1 MKTRI
6 LSLCLAGAMLLSTGV
21 TAAAARVGSDQP
33 KSAVSHE
40 WAVTPVYETLSFDQI
55 DRRVRA
61 NNLTVQ
67 SMEETIA
74 SMEAVNWDKAISELE
89 DSIDELEDQIDQM
102 KSSLSIIS
110 TVKAGLSSAFDALAT
125 PVIPPIGPDGGT
137 DSGTAGGTGTGI
149 GKNITDGIE
158 ALAQLTYMD
167 FSVKSLESTLESA
180 EDQLDDL
187 KDQKKDYIKKT
198 LPDAKRQTSSHIDQ
212 IVSGA
217 ESVYLAILSTQLQG
231 KALEEGMAALDRT
244 VAEMEL
250 RYERGQISR
259 LTLTQVKNG
268 VGALKSNA
276 ASLDVAMTS
285 LYSSLQSLLGE
296 PITGEMNLAALPAV
310 TADDVA
316 ALSYSRDLEK
326 AKEASYDLY
335 AAARTVEDAEE
346 DMEDARKEEGK
357 NSYQYKVA
365 QHTYES
371 AVLSQKSAVQSF
383 EVSFRN
389 LYNQLTPALVKY
401 TTAETDL
408 EYETQVY
415 QAQELKYQLGN
426 LSANALTDARDT
438 LESARRDLESARMD
452 LFTAWHNYQNAV
464 TRGIVTS
471 GS

>member
-6 LSLCLAGAMLLSTGV
+6 LSLCLAGTMLLSTSV
-21 TAAAARVGSDQP
+21 TAAAARVGSNQP

-67 SMEETIA
+67 SLEETIA
-74 SMEAVNWDKAISELE
+74 SMEAMNWDKV
-89 DSIDELEDQIDQM
+89 IDEMEDGIEEMEDQIDLM
-102 KSSLSIIS
+102 KSNLSKIS

-125 PVIPPIGPDGGT
+125 PVIPPTAPDGGT
-137 DSGTAGGTGTGI
+137 VSGTAGGTGTGI
-149 GKNITDGIE
+149 GAGITDGIE
-158 ALAQLTYMD
+158 KLAQLTYMD
-167 FSVKSLESTLESA
+167 FSVKSLESTLESM

-187 KDQKKDYIKKT
+187 KEQKKEYNEKT
-198 LPDAKRQTSSHIDQ
+198 LPDTKRQIASSVDQ
-212 IVSGA
+212 IVAGA
-217 ESVYLAILSTQLQG
+217 ESLYLTILSIQLQG

-268 VGALKSNA
+268 VGALNTNA
-276 ASLDVAMTS
+276 KNLDVTLSS

-310 TADDVA
+310 TADDIA
-316 ALSYSRDLEK
+316 ALSYTKDLEK
-326 AKEASYDLY
+326 AKEASYSLY
-335 AAARTVEDAEE
+335 SAARTVEDAEE

-357 NSYQYKVA
+357 NSYQYKMA

-401 TTAETDL
+401 TTAETNLD
-408 EYETQVY
+408 YETQVY

-426 LSANALTDARDT
+426 LSANALADARDT

-464 TRGIVTS
+464 TRGIVSS